1 LFTGLIEEVGT
12 LIARRDAKG
21 MGNEVVILTPSLAPS
36 LRLGDS
42 VAVNGIC
49 LTATRLGGDRFTADV
64 SATTLDATTAGS
76 WQAGRKLNLERALA
90 LGDRLGGHLVS
101 GHVDAVGALRE
112 RRKLGESWKLSFDMP
127 PELAPFLVPKG
138 SIAIDGTSLTVN
150 EVSPD
155 GFTVT
160 VIPHTAQKTLLLDLV
175 PGDPVNLEADML
187 AKYVQRMLTA
197 YVQPAAPKGGLTW
210 AKLAESGFMDG

>member
-12 LIARRDAKG
+12 LIARHG
-21 MGNEVVILTPSLAPS
+21 HELVIGAPTIAPT
-36 LRLGDS
+36 LELGDS

-64 SATTLDATTAGS
+64 SATTMDATTAGTWRS
-76 WQAGRKLNLERALA
+76 GRKLNLERALA

-101 GHVDAVGALRE
+101 GHVDAVGALLE
-112 RRKLGESWKLSFDMP
+112 RRMLGEAWKLRFRMP
-127 PELAPFLVPKG
+127 AALAPYLVPKG

-150 EVSPD
+150 EVD
-155 GFTVT
+155 AEAFTVT
-160 VIPHTAQKTLLLDLV
+160 VIPHTAAKTLLLDLA

-187 AKYVQRMLTA
+187 AKYVQRMLSA
-197 YVQPAAPKGGLTW
+197 YAPSEAAPRAGGLTA
-210 AKLAESGFMDG
+210 AKLAECGFMDA

>member
-12 LIARRDAKG
+12 LIARRGD
-21 MGNEVVILTPSLAPS
+21 ELVIGAPMIAPT
-36 LRLGDS
+36 LKLGDS

-49 LTATRLGGDRFTADV
+49 LTATSLGGDRFTADV
-64 SATTLDATTAGS
+64 SATTFEATTAGN
-76 WQAGRKLNLERALA
+76 WQKGRKLNLERAMA

-101 GHVDAVGALRE
+101 GHVDAVGALQE
-112 RRKLGESWKLSFDMP
+112 RRKLGEAWKLTFEMP
-127 PELAPFLVPKG
+127 ETLSPFLVPKG

-150 EVSPD
+150 EVERRT
-155 GFTVT
+155 FTVT
-160 VIPHTAQKTLLLDLV
+160 VIPHTAEKTLLLDLA

-187 AKYVQRMLTA
+187 AKYVQRMLSA

-210 AKLAESGFMDG
+210 AKLAECGFMDS